1 MVTCLILLRRSVTD
15 NTAEWLATSSC
26 FVQWQTTLQNGYLPH
41 LVVFSDIRNAECL
54 PTSSCFVQ
62 WQRRPDLGS
71 PSLCSEHPAQ
81 SWQNYESPSLRKEVP
96 PLPRPL
102 YSGNKIF
109 SHDGQQFIPSPVFS
123 LHTFFSL
130 YTFCSLHSFL
140 SLHLFFIFHF
150 LQFAHFL

>member
-1 MVTCLILLRRSVTD
+1 MHHYILNLALFNDREHCRMVTSLILLSRSMTD
-15 NTAEWLATSSC
+15 NTAEW
-26 FVQWQTTLQNGYLPH
+26 
-41 LVVFSDIRNAECL
+41 L

-62 WQRRPDLGS
+62 WQRRPDWDS

-102 YSGNKIF
+102 YSENKLF
-109 SHDGQQFIPSPVFS
+109 SHDGQFAPSPVFS

-130 YTFCSLHSFL
+130 DSFL
-140 SLHLFFIFHF
+140 SLHSFFSLHTFFSLNSFLSLHSFFSLHF

>member
-1 MVTCLILLRRSVTD
+1 MHRYIPNLASFSDREHCRMVTCLILLRRSVTD
-15 NTAEWLATSSC
+15 NTAEWL
-26 FVQWQTTLQNGYLPH
+26 
-41 LVVFSDIRNAECL
+41 

-62 WQRRPDLGS
+62 WQRRPDWGS

-109 SHDGQQFIPSPVFS
+109 SHDGQQFASSPVFS

-130 YTFCSLHSFL
+130 DSFL
-140 SLHLFFIFHF
+140 SFHAFFSLHTFFSLDSFLSFHAF
-150 LQFAHFL
+150 FSLHAHFL